1 MSLMGSRLFSNACLE
16 PHPSHHAQ
24 IERSDCEYKR
34 NGTVNLFVFL
44 DAHRPWRKVK
54 VTDSRAAVDFAAC
67 MRELTDIHFPK
78 SERIRVVLD
87 NLSTHSASALYQAF
101 PAAEARRVLRRC

>member
-1 MSLMGSRLFSNACLE
+1 
-16 PHPSHHAQ
+16 
-24 IERSDCEYKR
+24 
-34 NGTVNLFVFL
+34 
-44 DAHRPWRKVK
+44 
-54 VTDSRAAVDFAAC
+54 